1 MPIHPFFVHFPI
13 AFVTLATALYAVSLF
28 VKKQLLRD
36 LFFWSLIIALIM
48 LAISL
53 ISGLFAEDGIQFSQ
67 QAQEVLEEHENLAY
81 TLVTGIFGLTAWY
94 AARRKIMQKSEEILY
109 GVVLISMLML
119 TFLTAQHGGQ
129 LVYRHG
135 IGVEVFQG
143 EYK

>member
-67 QAQEVLEEHENLAY
+67 QAHEVLEEHETLAY
-81 TLVTGIFGLTAWY
+81 TFVTGIFGLTTWY
-94 AARRKIMQKSEEILY
+94 ATRR
-109 GVVLISMLML
+109 
-119 TFLTAQHGGQ
+119 
-129 LVYRHG
+129 
-135 IGVEVFQG
+135 
-143 EYK
+143 